1 LLLLLHAAHALAVCN
16 MDNNCFSCS
25 LINWR
30 GEWKEAKRK
39 KKIPSYAASMLRQQL
54 RLRIKMRMRM
64 RRRLL
69 RMSLAVSP
77 KVDWDQGGN
86 KVVSC
91 LLFVCCRQW
100 PTSHE
105 LSTLWAAQVGDWF
118 FFSSLWLLPRSS
130 LQTVVVVV
138 VFVCGAMRLT
148 CTLCKDWLK
157 SNIAIDVEK
166 KSRGLSKRHPI
177 QDTRLQLNFC
187 TFTTSLY
194 HCYYIFIVRAFNVIR
209 N

>member
-1 LLLLLHAAHALAVCN
+1 
-16 MDNNCFSCS
+16 
-25 LINWR
+25 
-30 GEWKEAKRK
+30 
-39 KKIPSYAASMLRQQL
+39 MLRQQL

-64 RRRLL
+64 RLL
-69 RMSLAVSP
+69 RMSLPVSP

-118 FFSSLWLLPRSS
+118 FFLLWLLPRSS
-130 LQTVVVVV
+130 LQTVVVV

-148 CTLCKDWLK
+148 CTLLKDWPK
-157 SNIAIDVEK
+157 SNIAKDVEK
-166 KSRGLSKRHPI
+166 KSRGLSRRYPVK
-177 QDTRLQLNFC
+177 DTTIQLNFS
-187 TFTTSLY
+187 TFNICLY
-194 HCYYIFIVRAFNVIR
+194 YYYFIFIIIAFEAIR